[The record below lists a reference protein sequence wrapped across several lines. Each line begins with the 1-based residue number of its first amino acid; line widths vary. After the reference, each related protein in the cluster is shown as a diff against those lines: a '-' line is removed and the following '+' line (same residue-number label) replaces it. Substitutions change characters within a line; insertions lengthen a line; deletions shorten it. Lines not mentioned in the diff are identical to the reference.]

1 MDAKVKTEQYLND
14 LLEKTYDA
22 QRGYANAA
30 EITNHVELKRWFA
43 EQGAK
48 RTVYAASLTKE
59 LKDMNQDPELDGSFK
74 GDMHRGWMN
83 LKAALSLNKD
93 ESILE
98 ECITG
103 EKKAIEEYTQVLE
116 HKSQLPPTVVSILE
130 AQKDEI
136 QATVNTIKRLE
147 DVAENNNL

>member
-1 MDAKVKTEQYLND
+1 MKTTVQTEKYLND

-30 EITNHVELKRWFA
+30 EITEHVQLKRWFA
-43 EQGAK
+43 EQGAR
-48 RTVYAASLTKE
+48 RTHYAASLTKE
-59 LKDMNQDPELDGSFK
+59 LKAMNQDPELDGSFK

-103 EKKAIEEYTQVLE
+103 EKKAIEEYTTVLE
-116 HKSQLPPTVVSILE
+116 HKSELPPTVVSILE

-136 QATVNTIKRLE
+136 QSTVNTIKRLE
-147 DVAENNNL
+147 DIADDHNL

>member
-1 MDAKVKTEQYLND
+1 MTTTVKTEQYLND

-30 EITNHVELKRWFA
+30 EITEHAQLKRWFA
-43 EQGAK
+43 EQGAR
-48 RTVYAASLTKE
+48 RTEYAASITKE
-59 LKDMNQDPELDGSFK
+59 LKVMNQEPELDGSFK

-93 ESILE
+93 EAILE

-103 EKKAIEEYTQVLE
+103 EKRAIEEYKKVLE
-116 HKSQLPPTVVSILE
+116 HRSELPPTVATILE
-130 AQKDEI
+130 VQKDEI
-136 QATVNTIKRLE
+136 QATVNTINRLE
-147 DVAENNNL
+147 DIADENNL